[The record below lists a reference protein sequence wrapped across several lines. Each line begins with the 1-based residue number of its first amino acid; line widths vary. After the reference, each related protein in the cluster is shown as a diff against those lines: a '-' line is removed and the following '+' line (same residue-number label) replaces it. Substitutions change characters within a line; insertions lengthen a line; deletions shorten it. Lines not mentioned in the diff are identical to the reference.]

1 MITALLIFTAISTPS
16 SLVWRQLLLLAT
28 LSQTFPSVV
37 LLFSLYLVDDNP
49 VAFVLLFC
57 EMMQSVFMNSFC
69 IGVIYARVSRAL
81 VHSFSLSS

>member
-1 MITALLIFTAISTPS
+1 MTLFFGFLFFLI
-16 SLVWRQLLLLAT
+16 
-28 LSQTFPSVV
+28 
-37 LLFSLYLVDDNP
+37 DDNP

-81 VHSFSLSS
+81 VGASFHLYALDESSLDYFQ